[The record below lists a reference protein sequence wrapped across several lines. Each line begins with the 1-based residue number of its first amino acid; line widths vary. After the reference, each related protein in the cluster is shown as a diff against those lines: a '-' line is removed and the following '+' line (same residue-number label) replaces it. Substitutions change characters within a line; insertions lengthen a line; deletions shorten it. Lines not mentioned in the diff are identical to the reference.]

1 MVQHSLRRS
10 SAMKTF
16 SRHDIVYGMILF
28 LCSCALVGK
37 TPPPPSETDI
47 EQRVESLLSQMTLEE
62 KIDYFGGYEGF
73 YIRPLK
79 RLGLPA
85 IKMSDGPVGVRNYG
99 PTTAY
104 PAGIAL
110 AATWNPSLA
119 ASFGTAIGRDARA
132 RGVHIWLGPGLNIHR
147 SPLCGRNFEYLG
159 EDPFLASRIVTPI
172 IRNAQE
178 QGILATPKHYAC
190 NNQEYCR
197 MTHSSQVDERTLR
210 EIYLPVFG
218 AAVMEGKAGC
228 VMAAY
233 NLVNGKYC
241 TENEFLNITIL
252 KNEWGFDGVLM
263 SDWGATHNAIAAA
276 NNGLDLEMPSGAF
289 MNRTNLLPAIK
300 EGQVSIATIDDK
312 VRSILRV
319 IVRAGFLDRP
329 QEIKSIPLDDPEN
342 AKVALD
348 IAREGIVLLKNEK
361 NILPLD
367 LTTIKSLAVIGPN
380 AHPGVPAGGGSSF
393 TDPFHSVSVLD
404 GIKKRAGQNVQV
416 FHDPGISDTDISALA
431 DNSIFEH
438 EASDGSIQ
446 QGLLA
451 EYYSNMQL
459 SGEPAAKGVT
469 QHINFDWKEES
480 PENLPKDSFS
490 IRFTGRIRPEK
501 TGQYFFAAC
510 SDDGIR
516 VYLDGELIIQ
526 DWSDHSARTRSAKR
540 QLESGKVYEIK
551 LEYYENWGL
560 ALARFGWG
568 FAPDLKDSPACQI
581 AARADVAIVCVGYSA
596 AEESEGMDRSFD
608 LPSDQAELIRAVAEN
623 NPRTIVLLNSG
634 GSVSWEGWLDQ
645 VPALVH
651 AWYPGQEGGTAI
663 AEILFGDINPSGKL
677 PVSCEKRLIDNP
689 AHPQYFSTD
698 GKTCQY
704 TEGIFVGY
712 RGYDQGNIEPRFP
725 FGHGLSYTSFE
736 YRDLVISPEKI
747 HSGDKIFVT
756 FTVTN
761 TGAREGAETAQLYV
775 KDEESRLARPPKEL
789 KGFQKIFL
797 KPGESKKA
805 TIEMDEKALSY
816 FDPEAKKWVAEP
828 GRFQIL
834 VGASS
839 RGIRL
844 QGSLD
849 LIE

>member
-1 MVQHSLRRS
+1 M
-10 SAMKTF
+10 F
-16 SRHDIVYGMILF
+16 GMLLF
-28 LCSCALVGK
+28 LCSCGLVSK
-37 TPPPPSETDI
+37 TPPILSETAI
-47 EQRVESLLSQMTLEE
+47 EERVDSILSRMTLEE
-62 KIDYFGGYEGF
+62 KIDYIGGYQDF
-73 YIRPLK
+73 YIRPME

-85 IKMSDGPVGVRNYG
+85 IKMSDGPVGMRNYG

-104 PAGIAL
+104 PATIAL

-119 ASFGTAIGRDARA
+119 AAFGTAIGRDARA
-132 RGVHIWLGPGLNIHR
+132 RGVHIWLGPGLNMHR

-159 EDPFLASRIVTPI
+159 EDPFLASGIVVPI
-172 IRNAQE
+172 IRSAQA

-190 NNQEYCR
+190 NNQESCR
-197 MTHSSQVDERTLR
+197 MTHSSELDQRTLR
-210 EIYLPVFG
+210 EIYLPAFG
-218 AAVMEGKAGC
+218 AAVMEGNAGC

-233 NLVNGKYC
+233 NLANGKYC
-241 TENEFLNITIL
+241 TENEFLNKTIL

-276 NNGLDLEMPSGAF
+276 NSGLDLEMPSGAF
-289 MNRTNLLPAIK
+289 MNRTNLIPAINNG
-300 EGQVSIATIDDK
+300 ELSIATIDDK
-312 VRSILRV
+312 VRRILRV

-393 TDPFHSVSVLD
+393 TYAFHATSVLD
-404 GIKKRAGQNVQV
+404 AVKKRAGQNVQV
-416 FHDPGISDTDISALA
+416 FYDPGISDIDISALA

-459 SGEPAAKGVT
+459 SGEPAAKGVA
-469 QHINFDWKEES
+469 QHINFDWKEGS
-480 PENLPKDSFS
+480 PEILPKDYFS
-490 IRFTGRIRPEK
+490 VRFTGSIRPEK
-501 TGQYFFAAC
+501 TGQYFFAAY

-516 VYLDGELIIQ
+516 VYLDGEPIIQ
-526 DWSDHSARTRSAKR
+526 DWSNHSARKRSAKR

-560 ALARFGWG
+560 AVARFCWG
-568 FAPDLKDSPACQI
+568 FVPDPKDSPACQI
-581 AARADVAIVCVGYSA
+581 AARADVAIVCVGFNS
-596 AEESEGMDRSFD
+596 AEESEGMDRSFE
-608 LPSDQAELIRAVAEN
+608 LLQGQAELISAVAEK
-623 NPRTIVLLNSG
+623 NPKTIVVLNSG
-634 GSVSWEGWLDQ
+634 GSVSWEGWLEK

-651 AWYPGQEGGTAI
+651 AWYPGQEGGTAV
-663 AEILFGDINPSGKL
+663 AEILFGDTNPSGKL
-677 PVSCEKRLIDNP
+677 PVSCEKRLEDNP
-689 AHPQYFSTD
+689 SMPQYFSTD

-712 RGYDQGNIEPRFP
+712 RGYDQRNIEPQFC
-725 FGHGLSYTSFE
+725 FGFGLSYTTFE
-736 YRDLVISPEKI
+736 YKDLKISP
-747 HSGDKIFVT
+747 DKIRAGEKFSVT

-761 TGAREGAETAQLYV
+761 TGDREGAETAQLYV

-797 KPGESKKA
+797 KPGESKK
-805 TIEMDEKALSY
+805 TSLELDEKALSC
-816 FDPEAKKWVAEP
+816 FDPEAKKWVAES

-839 RGIRL
+839 RDIRL
-844 QGSLD
+844 QGSFD
-849 LIE
+849 LLE